1 MANELQKVGLV
12 FTEEGA
18 VDFKKTLQDINLELN
33 KNYNQFRLTQS
44 QWDSSTSSTE
54 KLRAQQEYLT
64 NALAIQQDKVT
75 VLKKEL
81 SELENAENKNT
92 TAIKKKRNELVNAE
106 LKLKDYENRINDIDV
121 ALKDNS
127 KKMQNYAKK

>member
-54 KLRAQQEYLT
+54 KLRASQEYLS
-64 NALAIQQDKVT
+64 NAYQIQQDRVNT
-75 VLKKEL
+75 LRMQLE
-81 SELENAENKNT
+81 ELENSENKNT
-92 TAIKKKRNELVNAE
+92 TAMFCLQLTE
-106 LKLKDYENRINDIDV
+106 
-121 ALKDNS
+121 
-127 KKMQNYAKK
+127 

>member
-18 VDFKKTLQDINLELN
+18 IDFKKSLQDINLELN
-33 KNYNQFRLTQS
+33 KNYNQFRLTQA

-64 NALAIQQDKVT
+64 NAYQIQEDRVKV
-75 VLKKEL
+75 LRMQLE
-81 SELENAENKNT
+81 ELESSENKNT
-92 TAIKKKRNELVNAE
+92 TV
-106 LKLKDYENRINDIDV
+106 IN
-121 ALKDNS
+121 K
-127 KKMQNYAKK
+127 